1 LAQASA
7 RGSQPPNPA
16 KQAADNSE
24 AKRRS
29 ASPKVSY
36 LRHNK
41 QENMV
46 ALPRPGSP
54 APLPGLRRWAPRAPA
69 VGRRRRGRA
78 CATWRR
84 PETEP
89 PSADRPQRTPG
100 APRRW
105 LKPQRNRSDE
115 GKPPYYGQWKRY
127 GLRFVPHEA
136 GLGLTAFK
144 VPSILHLH
152 RPCVAA
158 ACFPTWRLLLGK
170 FPQAKKM
177 EILLSN

>member
-1 LAQASA
+1 
-7 RGSQPPNPA
+7 
-16 KQAADNSE
+16 
-24 AKRRS
+24 
-29 ASPKVSY
+29 
-36 LRHNK
+36 
-41 QENMV
+41 MV

-158 ACFPTWRLLLGK
+158 ACFPTWRLLLGRKESLYSSRMSSGYSPSGSHK
-170 FPQAKKM
+170 FNWDLQPSTLNVSVFRLQFGSSSPK
-177 EILLSN
+177 ELYCQELPH

>member
-1 LAQASA
+1 
-7 RGSQPPNPA
+7 
-16 KQAADNSE
+16 
-24 AKRRS
+24 
-29 ASPKVSY
+29 
-36 LRHNK
+36 
-41 QENMV
+41 MV

-158 ACFPTWRLLLGK
+158 ACFPTWRLLLEDHHVLQTLKRTACHSVPGK
-170 FPQAKKM
+170 QAVALQLQLSKMCQKKRSSLQRKPGVLQ
-177 EILLSN
+177 EKKIEKLDHL